1 MLLLHKAGATQDTAY
16 RILNKLWPALL
27 QSRSYTG
34 HNLQNCTQDVTCH
47 FTKQKWHSTQ
57 FMELDTQC
65 DPSWSPQ
72 CTQTPGNVKTA
83 KFLCFV
89 MRGRACCEGP
99 SGLFPWWEA
108 TSLLTLLSGFKVVL
122 HANLVDL
129 HWVTTLF
136 MPCGRSLMIHFTVMV
151 SKWVQ
156 HSFYLSLCFSSS
168 VKTSLCF

>member
-1 MLLLHKAGATQDTAY
+1 MLLLHKAGATQDTTY
-16 RILNKLWPALL
+16 RILNKMWPALL

-34 HNLQNCTQDVTCH
+34 HNLQNFTQDVTCH

-57 FMELDTQC
+57 FVEHDTQC
-65 DPSWSPQ
+65 DLSWAAQ
-72 CTQTPGNVKTA
+72 CTPTPGNDKTA

-99 SGLFPWWEA
+99 SGMFPWWEA
-108 TSLLTLLSGFKVVL
+108 TSLLTLLLGCSSSHK
-122 HANLVDL
+122 
-129 HWVTTLF
+129 
-136 MPCGRSLMIHFTVMV
+136 PCGLWTCIEWLLCSCPVAVMV